1 MSEVHSRLRLDQWLV
16 EHKRVAS
23 RSRARD
29 LILRGVVLIDGK
41 ACRKAGRLVAD
52 NAEVAISGASDAG
65 VHYVSR
71 GALKL
76 IAALDHFGI
85 EPAGGACLDI
95 GASTGGFTQVLL
107 ERGASV
113 VFAVDVGT
121 AQLAPGLRTDPRVK
135 VLENQDARRLDR
147 TLVGVAPVLVTADVS
162 FISLTQALPVALEL
176 AAPGAQ
182 LVALIKPQFEAG
194 RAAIGKGG
202 IVRTA
207 EDRDAAVARVREW
220 IAIQPGWRVLD
231 VIPSPL
237 EGKSGNTEFLLAA
250 IKTGALADVR

>member
-1 MSEVHSRLRLDQWLV
+1 MPASSSSAATRPASPSHQQLALAAGVAVAAVWGANFAVQKTLFGLLPPGAFLFARYLLMPLCAALLLLHANGWRWLRLP
-16 EHKRVAS
+16 
-23 RSRARD
+23 RAD
-29 LILRGVVLIDGK
+29 AIKLAGLGVLAHTGHVSMVTYGIHWSTAFSSALIMACGPVFTLLILHW
-41 ACRKAGRLVAD
+41 AG
-52 NAEVAISGASDAG
+52 
-65 VHYVSR
+65 
-71 GALKL
+71 
-76 IAALDHFGI
+76 
-85 EPAGGACLDI
+85 
-95 GASTGGFTQVLL
+95 L
-107 ERGASV
+107 ERLTRGQVA
-113 VFAVDVGT
+113 
-121 AQLAPGLRTDPRVK
+121 
-135 VLENQDARRLDR
+135 
-147 TLVGVAPVLVTADVS
+147 GVAPVLVTADVS